1 MKDLIKITEF
11 DIKINKDN
19 VLRAVS
25 CFPDSPVYENV
36 SREYDRVLP
45 EAERLLKPSAYA
57 RFSTGAVYC
66 LITVGSGIS
75 DYSKRLFDEG
85 EAIGGLL
92 VNAAADEFI
101 FAMDEV
107 LGERIKTECAAREKG
122 IAKRAEAPADMPLE
136 RQAEIIDAVGE
147 SGVALT
153 DGLMLEPVKSLGYIL
168 ELTSDGAVF
177 NAQHDCSKCK
187 ILNCPRRRAPFSGKF
202 EVLAD
207 HSYKPAA
214 KSDETAVCVD
224 IGTTTIAFELIK
236 DGKIAAAHTELNAQ
250 RRFGADVL
258 SRIEAANRGR
268 GGELRELIQYQLL
281 NGVRKLA
288 AQTDKID
295 KIVIAA
301 NTAMV
306 YLLMG
311 YPCGELGAY
320 PFEAAHT
327 QTIETMF
334 KQIAPNG
341 FIDAKTVVL
350 GGVSAFVGGDITSGL
365 YMCDFDLSDKVN
377 LFIDLGTNGETAIG
391 GRDGILVTSAA
402 AGPAFEGGRIS
413 CGTGS
418 VDGAICGVDIK
429 AGTVRTINGK
439 PPVGVCG
446 TGVIEAVSELL
457 SNGLID
463 KTGLLTPEYFENGYP
478 LTEKIRFTQSDVREV
493 QTAKS
498 AIQSGIEALMK
509 NYGAADIDTLY
520 LAGGFGYGLDIKKAA
535 NIGLIPRALAD
546 RVKILGNSALG
557 GAARYAA
564 EDGGE
569 RIDRIRK
576 LCSGINLG
584 NDDAFNETY
593 IKNMNFR

>member
-1 MKDLIKITEF
+1 MNDLIKITKF

-19 VLRAVS
+19 VLKAVS
-25 CFPDSPVYENV
+25 CFPDSPVYAHV

-45 EAERLLKPSAYA
+45 EAERLLEPRAYA
-57 RFSTGAVYC
+57 RFSNGAVYC
-66 LITVGSGIS
+66 LITAGSGIS
-75 DYSKRLFDEG
+75 DYSKCLFDEG

-92 VNAAADEFI
+92 VNAIADELI
-101 FAMDEV
+101 FAIDEA

-122 IAKRAEAPADMPLE
+122 IARRLDAPANMPLE

-147 SGVALT
+147 DGVTLT

-168 ELTSDGAVF
+168 ELTSDDAVF

-187 ILNCPRRRAPFSGKF
+187 SVNCPRRRALFSGEF
-202 EVLAD
+202 EALAD
-207 HSYKPAA
+207 YAYKSEA
-214 KSDETAVCVD
+214 KSSETAVCVD

-236 DGKIAAAHTELNAQ
+236 NGKTAGSHTELNAQ

-268 GGELRELIQYQLL
+268 SGELRELIQYQLL
-281 NGVRKLA
+281 SGVRKLA
-288 AQTDKID
+288 AQTEKID
-295 KIVIAA
+295 KIIIAA
-301 NTAMV
+301 NTTMV

-311 YPCGELGAY
+311 YPCAELGAY
-320 PFEAAHT
+320 PFKAAHT
-327 QTIETMF
+327 QTVETTF
-334 KQIAPNG
+334 KQIVPNS
-341 FIDAKTVVL
+341 FVDAKTVIL

-377 LFIDLGTNGETAIG
+377 LFIDLGTNGEMAIG
-391 GRDGILVTSAA
+391 NKDRILVTSTA

-413 CGTGS
+413 HGTGS
-418 VDGAICGVDIK
+418 VDGAIRGVDIK
-429 AGTVRTINGK
+429 GGTVRTINDK
-439 PPVGVCG
+439 PPVGICG
-446 TGVIEAVSELL
+446 TGVIETVSELL

-478 LTEKIRFTQSDVREV
+478 LTDKIRFTQSDVREV

-498 AIQSGIEALMK
+498 AIQSGIETLMK

-520 LAGGFGYGLDIKKAA
+520 LAGGFGHGLDIKKAA
-535 NIGLIPRALAD
+535 NIGLIPCALTD

-564 EDGGE
+564 EDGRE
-569 RIDRIRK
+569 RIDRIREK
-576 LCSGINLG
+576 CLRISLG
-584 NDDAFNETY
+584 NDDAFNTVY
-593 IKNMNFR
+593 IQNMNF